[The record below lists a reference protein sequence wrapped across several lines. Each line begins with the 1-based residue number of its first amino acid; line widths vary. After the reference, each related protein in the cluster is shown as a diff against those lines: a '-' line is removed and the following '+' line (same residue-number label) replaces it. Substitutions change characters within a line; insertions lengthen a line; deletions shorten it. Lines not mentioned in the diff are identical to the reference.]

1 MVPRH
6 SEQKKQRGRWKIAG
20 EKQGHGGN
28 MRRNR
33 IGEWVAW
40 RALERSRQER
50 TQVGGQAIS

>member
-6 SEQKKQRGRWKIAG
+6 SEQNKQRGQWKIAG
-20 EKQGHGGN
+20 EKQRHGEKDG
-28 MRRNR
+28 RNR

-40 RALERSRQER
+40 RALKRRRQER